1 MSLGPRFPAGLGA
14 GSATAG
20 GSGRRLEPAAG
31 TDEAVMGPVSLR
43 IDSSTHL

>member
-14 GSATAG
+14 GSARAG
-20 GSGRRLEPAAG
+20 GSDARLTPTSS
-31 TDEAVMGPVSLR
+31 TDEAMLVPVSLR